1 MSTPVYIIGSHEG
14 KLLLADEKFS
24 RFWRTELAVEP
35 PAGGPTVLVG
45 VPLRAAE
52 PHFQYTDH
60 TELGRQDLV
69 LVGIPTAGGSMRSD
83 SAVAAFPDSLRAAS
97 RRYPAYAMVDE
108 PGCSGLYDLD
118 EQRALFKGLIWRDL
132 GDLAADAGPEALAR
146 AVTRLGG
153 WAVGHDVRMLA
164 IGGDHEITYTIVRSL
179 ARSIARPLIVV
190 DLDAHN
196 DCGVN
201 VHPEERIHHA
211 NFVRHLLDSDQIIG
225 IVQIGV
231 RGIRSPGQVFSHPK
245 LIQIPPS
252 ARNEHDLLAAI
263 DQLRAIAPD
272 AAGYLT
278 IDLDVL
284 DPREFPWVDFP
295 APGGLS
301 MRSLVSLVQALFRSQ
316 LPVLGADLVEG
327 CGGGQVER
335 NDYDVPV
342 RVLAHVMD
350 GLLLQR
356 RRDAR

>member
-1 MSTPVYIIGSHEG
+1 MSTPVYIIGAHEG
-14 KLLLADEKFS
+14 KLLLADERFS

-35 PAGGPTVLVG
+35 AADVTAEVIG
-45 VPLRAAE
+45 VPLCAVA
-52 PHFQYTDH
+52 PHFQYTDRA
-60 TELGRQDLV
+60 ELGRQDLV
-69 LVGIPTAGGSMRSD
+69 LVGIPTASGSMHAD
-83 SAVAAFPDSLRAAS
+83 SAVAAFPDHLRAAS

-132 GDLAADAGPEALAR
+132 GDLAAEAGPETLAR
-146 AVTRLGG
+146 AATRLTE
-153 WAVGHDVRMLA
+153 WAVGHDVRTVA
-164 IGGDHEITYTIVRSL
+164 IGGDHAITYTIVQAL
-179 ARSIARPLIVV
+179 ARAIARPLIVV

-196 DCGVN
+196 DCGVS
-201 VHPEERIHHA
+201 VYPEERIHHA
-211 NFVRHLLDSDQIIG
+211 NFVRHLLDLDQIIG
-225 IVQIGV
+225 VLQIGV

-245 LIQIPPS
+245 LIQLPPS
-252 ARNEHDLLAAI
+252 ARNEHDLVTAV
-263 DQLRAIAPD
+263 DRLRAIAPD

-295 APGGLS
+295 AHGGLS
-301 MRSLVSLVQALFRSQ
+301 TRCLVSLVQALFRSP
-316 LPVLGADLVEG
+316 LPVLGVDLVEG

-335 NDYDVPV
+335 NDYDVPI

-356 RRDAR
+356 RRDDR